1 MKSSAVIGESD
12 QAGFTLIEMLV
23 VLAIIGM
30 ITFVS
35 MPYFN
40 PSRDPDTRKVA
51 SSILHYA
58 QIARLSAIKQRSTKA
73 LTFDVERGVVTSQAS
88 ATEINLPR
96 DMKMSVLAGRE
107 LIASDR
113 TARIVFLSDGSSTGG
128 DIILSTGTRQSVKV
142 QINWLTGIPSI
153 VAVTHE

>member
-1 MKSSAVIGESD
+1 MKNSAVIGESD

-35 MPYFN
+35 LPYFN
-40 PSRDPDTRKVA
+40 PSRKSDIGKVA
-51 SSILHYA
+51 SSILHSA
-58 QIARLSAIKQRSTKA
+58 QIARLSAMKERSSKA
-73 LTFDVERGVVTSQAS
+73 MTFDVERGLVTSQAS
-88 ATEINLPR
+88 TAEITLPR
-96 DMKMSVLAGRE
+96 NVQMSVLTGHE
-107 LIASDR
+107 LIAADR

-128 DIILSTGTRQSVKV
+128 EVVLSTSSRNLLKV

-153 VAVTHE
+153 LAVAHE